1 MSAPLCRLDDRAVLA
16 VSGEDRFDFLN
27 TLLSADVAAEAG
39 GAAFAALLTPQGKL
53 LADVLCYTDSDRIL
67 IDFPTGSGFDK
78 RLRMYKLRAA
88 VDLELLED
96 WVVGV
101 VLPLTL
107 AARQQDSEQQPSK
120 PHHGDDRPDVAT
132 DHGAIAF
139 ADPRSDCLGWR
150 VLGPDLTAATG
161 VDEPTGVDDR
171 QNYDRARIAA
181 VVPEGPVDLKP
192 NKALLME
199 SGFERLGGLDFRKG
213 CYVGQEVTARMK
225 YRNLGKKRLM
235 SLTSEAALQAG
246 EAVFAGER
254 QAGEVLTAV
263 DGSALGLVRH
273 ETIGMGLTVE
283 NGMAVH
289 ITGDPDAT
297 DE

>member
-39 GAAFAALLTPQGKL
+39 DAAFAALLTPQGKL

-67 IDFPTGSGFDK
+67 IDFPTGSDFDK

-101 VLPLTL
+101 VLPLTS
-107 AARQQDSEQQPSK
+107 AASRQDSEQQPSK
-120 PHHGDDRPDVAT
+120 PHHGDDQPGVAT

-139 ADPRSDCLGWR
+139 ADPRSDRLGWR
-150 VLGPDLTAATG
+150 VLGPDLNA
-161 VDEPTGVDDR
+161 GVDDR
-171 QNYDRARIAA
+171 RDYDRARIAA

-235 SLTSEAALQAG
+235 ALTSKAALQTG
-246 EAVFAGER
+246 EAVLAGER

-273 ETIGMGLTVE
+273 ETIRMALTVE
-283 NGMAVH
+283 NGMAVQ
-289 ITGDPDAT
+289 IAGDPDVT